1 MKVFSKALTLLL
13 LVAMLATLLVFPA
26 SAKQTTV
33 KADGIDAP
41 RNGGN
46 LIIYTPKMGE
56 TTGTNEWGY
65 EVIIENNVAVK
76 YNKGNSPIPQNGFV
90 LSGHDENNEGS
101 QKNMG
106 TWIKENVAIGDYVYY
121 TSDGVVTV
129 SDQPIS
135 ESVFY
140 DLTQTIH
147 GVNTVRN
154 ADTIIIYNKIGT
166 KTNTN
171 DWGYE
176 IVCTAGVV
184 TAMGG
189 NNNMVPHD
197 KGSFVV
203 SGHGEAVTWLQ
214 QNVKLGMTA
223 SYDER
228 AKTVTF
234 SYDES
239 AVTKGMEMIVTA
251 LEEKFDAAKARYDY
265 VDYEAI
271 EKAINE
277 LDSFVSSEVKAYKK
291 DKDAK
296 KLADARLQAESKAD
310 EISCLISESRTVG
323 YRGVWIRPTDTSAA
337 QVDETVQKLYDKGI
351 NMICIETL
359 YDCTMIMPMPE
370 SSLFETNPKFRHFD
384 ILKAYID
391 ACHKRDMELHLWMPI
406 YYVGDS
412 GSSNLRYSL
421 GKKKPEWLSV
431 SNTGKYSYQLLDRGV
446 EGAGLMMLDPSNE
459 EASNYLLN
467 TYKYILETYDVD
479 GFQLDYIRYFNRNAE
494 FDMGYTDEAL
504 DAFEAKYGVRPK
516 YDMNASYWKDW
527 VNFRCEY
534 INNFVARVR
543 KLIDETRPGVLLGA
557 DVVPDPTESVTVNYQ
572 NYYNWLENKWL
583 DVLFPMSYGYGH
595 EEDIKDQTDRCGE
608 TAFIAVGLGIFMNE
622 LEPTDM
628 HDQAVYNDSIYTD
641 GSVYFEASSYQKKL
655 TGDYLMKGIYRNKAM
670 TPTFDI
676 EKAAKAQLE
685 YASNRIKLVL
695 IEQDA
700 ISESAGNK
708 IIGLLN
714 DLSASCTDKDF
725 DVEKYNAVKA
735 EIEGSG
741 AKKAA
746 ANRMLNDLAI
756 AVKGYTV
763 LNKELDL
770 SDIPELPDVPD
781 YGESS
786 EPDVST
792 PDESID
798 ESKDPDKGKS
808 EDASADVSEGVDD
821 EEEGSDTAII
831 IVIVIAAVVIVAAV
845 IYFGLIRKGK
855 K

>member
-1 MKVFSKALTLLL
+1 MKKFINLL
-13 LVAMLATLLVFPA
+13 LVLAMLATAFVMPA
-26 SAKQTTV
+26 SAKQTTI
-33 KADGIDAP
+33 KADGIDSF

-46 LIIYTPKMGE
+46 LIIYTPNMGD

-76 YNKGNSPIPQNGFV
+76 YNKGNSPIPKNGFV
-90 LSGHDENNEGS
+90 LSGHDENNEGT

-129 SDQPIS
+129 SDEPIS
-135 ESVFY
+135 ETVFY

-147 GVNTVRN
+147 GVNAVRN
-154 ADTIIIYNKIGT
+154 TNQLIIYNKVGN

-176 IVCTAGVV
+176 VVCTAGVV

-189 NNNMVPHD
+189 NNNTVPYT

-203 SGHGEAVTWLQ
+203 SGHGDAVTWLQ
-214 QNVKLGMTA
+214 QNVKLGMSV
-223 SYDER
+223 SYDEA

-234 SYDES
+234 AYDES
-239 AVTKGMEMIVTA
+239 AVIKGMEMIVPA
-251 LEEKFDAAKARYDY
+251 LEEKFKAAKARYDY

-271 EKAINE
+271 EKAIDE
-277 LDSFVSSEVKAYKK
+277 LDDYVSSAIKAYKN
-291 DKDAK
+291 DKDSK
-296 KLADARLQAESKAD
+296 KLSDARVQAEANAKEASL
-310 EISCLISESRTVG
+310 LISESRTVG

-351 NMICIETL
+351 NIICIETL

-370 SSLFETNPKFRHFD
+370 NSLFETNPKFRRFD
-384 ILKAYID
+384 LLQAYID

-412 GSSNLRYSL
+412 GSSNLRYSV

-431 SNTGKYSYQLLDRGV
+431 SNTGKYSHQLLDKGV
-446 EGAGLMMLDPSNE
+446 EGAGLMMIDPSNE

-494 FDMGYTDEAL
+494 FDMGYTEEAL

-595 EEDIKDQTDRCGE
+595 EEDIKDQTERCGE
-608 TAFIAVGLGIFMNE
+608 TAFIAVGLGIFMTE

-641 GSVYFEASSYQKKL
+641 GSVYFEASSYQNKL
-655 TGDYLMKGIYRNKAM
+655 TGEYLMKGIYRNKAI

-685 YASNRIKLVL
+685 YASNRIKHVL
-695 IEQDA
+695 IAQEA
-700 ISESAGNK
+700 LSESDGNK
-708 IIGLLN
+708 IIESIN
-714 DLSASCTDKDF
+714 DLASSCTDKDF

-735 EIEGSG
+735 EIESSG

-746 ANRMLNDLAI
+746 VNRMLNDLAV

-770 SDIPELPDVPD
+770 SDIPDLPDVPD
-781 YGESS
+781 YNE
-786 EPDVST
+786 ST
-792 PDESID
+792 PDESKPD
-798 ESKDPDKGKS
+798 ESKS
-808 EDASADVSEGVDD
+808 DVSDEISEESANVDESGSGEN
-821 EEEGSDTAII
+821 EESGDYTVI
-831 IVIVIAAVVIVAAV
+831 IVIAVVVVIAIAVAAV
-845 IYFGLIRKGK
+845 FLLKKKGK
-855 K
+855 